1 MLFFCTSD
9 HQRNLNDS
17 TRHRG
22 ENKNAWE
29 KIKEMEGEEV
39 NCDHVKFGKMTWKIV
54 ESVEED
60 VFEEVREYELGLME
74 GKYNPVKGDEARKFD
89 TGNYNDAFWLLW
101 SDEIKDDVTK
111 LNMYVKTINEKRKER
126 FQRVIKDVTRP
137 EFIIF
142 HALLIGAS
150 VYSAQGVKL
159 WNEDEY
165 RRGRNGKRVRR
176 GLSKRVN
183 FGDYMKLWRFKQ
195 IKDIIPMIM
204 EDKELEDIDDWW
216 KLKTRVNS
224 YIRSRKEIVYAS
236 HVLVFDE
243 SMSAFVPR

>member
-22 ENKNAWE
+22 ENKHAWE

-111 LNMYVKTINEKRKER
+111 LNMYVKTINEKRK
-126 FQRVIKDVTRP
+126 
-137 EFIIF
+137 
-142 HALLIGAS
+142 
-150 VYSAQGVKL
+150 
-159 WNEDEY
+159 
-165 RRGRNGKRVRR
+165 
-176 GLSKRVN
+176 
-183 FGDYMKLWRFKQ
+183 
-195 IKDIIPMIM
+195 
-204 EDKELEDIDDWW
+204 
-216 KLKTRVNS
+216 
-224 YIRSRKEIVYAS
+224 
-236 HVLVFDE
+236 
-243 SMSAFVPR
+243 